1 MRACVCICLS
11 ICLSVCLSVC
21 LSLFKKYYE
30 LQGGVVLSHKRRAWL
45 DNVVLKHQS
54 SALVPIFDPRPGKAI
69 IPTLVDMPIPSP
81 GMPYVICVY
90 VYMCMC
96 MCMSA

>member
-1 MRACVCICLS
+1 M
-11 ICLSVCLSVC
+11 
-21 LSLFKKYYE
+21 
-30 LQGGVVLSHKRRAWL
+30 VLAHKRRTWL

-81 GMPYVICVY
+81 GMSVGVCVCVCVCMCVY
-90 VYMCMC
+90 VCVYVCVCMC
-96 MCMSA
+96 IYIYIYIYGTAQR

>member
-1 MRACVCICLS
+1 M
-11 ICLSVCLSVC
+11 
-21 LSLFKKYYE
+21 
-30 LQGGVVLSHKRRAWL
+30 LSHKRRAWL

-81 GMPYVICVY
+81 GMPYVCMFVSVCMYIYISAPCVCVRVCVCVHAY
-90 VYMCMC
+90 VCN
-96 MCMSA
+96 SV

>member
-1 MRACVCICLS
+1 M
-11 ICLSVCLSVC
+11 
-21 LSLFKKYYE
+21 
-30 LQGGVVLSHKRRAWL
+30 VLAHKRRAWL

-81 GMPYVICVY
+81 GVCVLC
-90 VYMCMC
+90 V
-96 MCMSA
+96 

>member
-1 MRACVCICLS
+1 M
-11 ICLSVCLSVC
+11 
-21 LSLFKKYYE
+21 
-30 LQGGVVLSHKRRAWL
+30 LSHKRRAWL

-81 GMPYVICVY
+81 GMCVCVCVCVCVY
-90 VYMCMC
+90 VSVSLRVHVSVCMYVC
-96 MCMSA
+96 VA

>member
-1 MRACVCICLS
+1 M
-11 ICLSVCLSVC
+11 
-21 LSLFKKYYE
+21 
-30 LQGGVVLSHKRRAWL
+30 VLAHKRRAWL

-81 GMPYVICVY
+81 GMCVY
-90 VYMCMC
+90 IQYISNVCVLQENIKIHKLCAVWYYM
-96 MCMSA
+96 SGLQ

>member
-1 MRACVCICLS
+1 M
-11 ICLSVCLSVC
+11 
-21 LSLFKKYYE
+21 
-30 LQGGVVLSHKRRAWL
+30 LSHKRRAWL

-81 GMPYVICVY
+81 GMPYVYCLCVSVHGCVY
-90 VYMCMC
+90 V
-96 MCMSA
+96 